1 MQQRPTNLS
10 PERIKYLRHD
20 NGWSQELLAKASGLS
35 LRTIQRAEKEGNS
48 SMETQL
54 AIAAAL
60 NVKQQAL
67 FDVSPTPNVN
77 WKRKNMMQSFIALLV
92 VTGAILMLFML
103 AGELKNFNDF
113 YSGLFLALF
122 MYACTAVA
130 FGPHG
135 LMKSIRGLRYL
146 FATEINPCPA
156 SDYLSLIFKK
166 QIYFLYGGAAI
177 GLLIGSV
184 AIHSHYGELG
194 SDAGLHTAYAVNLLV
209 LLYGAIIAEAIL
221 RPLAIKLENRGL
233 NQQAKT

>member
-1 MQQRPTNLS
+1 MQQRPMNLS

-48 SMETQL
+48 SLETQQ

-60 NVKQQAL
+60 NVKQEEL
-67 FDVSPTPNVN
+67 FAVSPTPNVN
-77 WKRKNMMQSFIALLV
+77 WKRTNMMQSFIALLV
-92 VTGAILMLFML
+92 VAGAILMLFL
-103 AGELKNFNDF
+103 LGGELKHFSDF
-113 YSGLFLALF
+113 YGGLFLALF

-146 FATEINPCPA
+146 FASEISPSPA

-166 QIYFLYGGAAI
+166 QITFLYGGALI
-177 GLLIGSV
+177 GLLTGSV
-184 AIHSHYGELG
+184 AIHSHHGALD
-194 SDAGLHTAYAVNLLV
+194 SDTSLHTAYAVNLLI
-209 LLYGAIIAEAIL
+209 LLYGAIIAEAIF
-221 RPLAIKLENRGL
+221 RPLAIKLESREL
-233 NQQAKT
+233 K